1 MRRVP
6 AHVHDVRSG
15 SLSKI
20 VARSHY
26 AGSGGNEV
34 SQMKAAGLT
43 MSYLELLKL
52 ALPETIVVITALAV
66 LSIGLG
72 TGRVKSTATVST
84 ANPAQSANDTSTAT
98 GICSAVAALGLA
110 IAIGTV
116 LMLPRNAAP
125 FGGMIVITPLTSLFK
140 IICIA
145 LAFFTVLLTT
155 SEKSLRHP
163 GEYLALV
170 LFATVG
176 LMLLVGSEEL
186 LMIFIG
192 LELLGLSLY
201 VMTAFDKTDVRS
213 AEAGLK
219 YLLFGS
225 TSSAFTFFGISLIYG
240 MTGTT
245 GLAGISQKLGAASVQ
260 PLLAVGIVMT
270 LIGFA
275 FKIAAAPFHLWAP
288 DAYQGGPV
296 PSAAFIASASKVA
309 SFVVLGKIVLVGFAP
324 LHGNAAWH
332 AMVAGWSPMLA
343 ALAALSILVGNLV
356 ALAQSNVR
364 RLLAY
369 SAVAH
374 SGYTLIGIVAG
385 DRDGF
390 SAALFYATIY
400 AITLVGAFGVV
411 AMVRRETGG
420 DDFSNFRG
428 LACRSPLLAACMSV
442 FMLSL
447 AGIPPLAGFFGKFYL
462 FSFALRAGANQGLLW
477 LVAVALLGSF
487 ISLYYYL
494 MVLKAIF
501 VDEPVLPAAG
511 GVDVVPSAVLSR
523 TVVAVLAAT
532 VLFLG
537 IAPQLLAAPIL
548 AGVS

>member
-1 MRRVP
+1 M
-6 AHVHDVRSG
+6 
-15 SLSKI
+15 I
-20 VARSHY
+20 
-26 AGSGGNEV
+26 
-34 SQMKAAGLT
+34 LT
-43 MSYLELLKL
+43 ISYFELLKL
-52 ALPETIVVITALAV
+52 ASPETIVVITALAV
-66 LSIGLG
+66 LAIGLV
-72 TGRVKSTATVST
+72 TGHAKSRVTVST
-84 ANPAQSANDTSTAT
+84 MKSAQNTKDTSFAM
-98 GICSAVAALGLA
+98 GICSAIAALGLV

-116 LMLPRNAAP
+116 LMLPRNATL
-125 FGGMIVITPLTSLFK
+125 FGGMLVITPLTSLFK

-155 SEKSLRHP
+155 SEKEPRHP

-186 LMIFIG
+186 LLIFVG

-201 VMTAFDKTDVRS
+201 VMTAFDKTDVLS

-219 YLLFGS
+219 YFLFGS
-225 TSSAFTFFGISLIYG
+225 TSSAFTLFGISLIYG
-240 MTGTT
+240 MSGTT
-245 GLAGISQKLGAASVQ
+245 SLAAISEKLATLSVQ

-270 LIGFA
+270 LIGFG
-275 FKIAAAPFHLWAP
+275 FKIAAAPFHFWAP
-288 DAYQGGPV
+288 DAYQGAPV

-324 LHGNAAWH
+324 LRGDAGWH
-332 AMVAGWSPMLA
+332 VMVAGWSPVLA

-374 SGYTLIGIVAG
+374 AGYTLTGLVAG

-411 AMVRRETGG
+411 AMVRRETGS

-428 LACRSPLLAACMSV
+428 LASRSPLLAACMSV

-462 FSFALRAGANQGLLW
+462 FSVALRAGANQGLLW

-494 MVLKAIF
+494 IVLKAIF
-501 VDEPVLPAAG
+501 VDEPALPAARY
-511 GVDVVPSAVLSR
+511 VDFAPPGLLAR
-523 TVVAVLAAT
+523 TTVAVLATT
-532 VLFLG
+532 VLLLG
-537 IAPQLLAAPIL
+537 VAPEILAARIL
-548 AGVS
+548 AAVP

>member
-1 MRRVP
+1 M
-6 AHVHDVRSG
+6 
-15 SLSKI
+15 I
-20 VARSHY
+20 
-26 AGSGGNEV
+26 
-34 SQMKAAGLT
+34 LT
-43 MSYLELLKL
+43 MSYFELLKL
-52 ALPETIVVITALAV
+52 ASPETIVVITALAV
-66 LSIGLG
+66 LAIGLV
-72 TGRVKSTATVST
+72 TGRAKSRVTVSMMKS
-84 ANPAQSANDTSTAT
+84 AQNTKDTSFAM
-98 GICSAVAALGLA
+98 GICSGIAALGLV

-116 LMLPRNAAP
+116 LMLPSNATL
-125 FGGMIVITPLTSLFK
+125 FGGMLVITPLTSLFK

-155 SEKSLRHP
+155 SEKEPRHP

-186 LMIFIG
+186 LLIFVG

-219 YLLFGS
+219 YFLFGS
-225 TSSAFTFFGISLIYG
+225 TSSAFTLFGISLIYG
-240 MTGTT
+240 MSGTT
-245 GLAGISQKLGAASVQ
+245 SLAAISEKLATLSVQ

-270 LIGFA
+270 LIGFG

-288 DAYQGGPV
+288 DAYQGAPV

-324 LHGNAAWH
+324 LRGDAGWH
-332 AMVAGWSPMLA
+332 AMVAGWSPVLA

-374 SGYTLIGIVAG
+374 AGYTLIGLVAG

-390 SAALFYATIY
+390 AAALFYATIY

-428 LACRSPLLAACMSV
+428 LVSRSPLIAGCMCV

-462 FSFALRAGANQGLLW
+462 FSAALRAGANNGLLW
-477 LVAVALLGSF
+477 LVAGALLGSF

-501 VDEPVLPAAG
+501 VDEPAFPPVRH
-511 GVDVVPSAVLSR
+511 VHVVPPDLLPRTAV
-523 TVVAVLAAT
+523 VVLAMA
-532 VLFLG
+532 VFLLG
-537 IAPQLLAAPIL
+537 VAPEILAAPIL
-548 AGVS
+548 AAVP